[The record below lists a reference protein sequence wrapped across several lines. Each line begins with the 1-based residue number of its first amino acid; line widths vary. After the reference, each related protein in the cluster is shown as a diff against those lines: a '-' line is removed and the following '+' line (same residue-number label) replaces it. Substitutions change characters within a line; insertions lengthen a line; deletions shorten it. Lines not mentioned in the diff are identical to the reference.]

1 MDFSNQF
8 SEEKKI
14 MNIYKSTYSFIEKT
28 KEKSAWIMHNF
39 LKTLLIENWFDLQSS
54 AYKTLIDFVVRSK
67 VWTIDWIF
75 AKTIAKTTLN
85 ANWALILMGMRGD
98 TFISLSYLDHILSAE
113 FLSRISRWKLTSI
126 GLVWSPA
133 KLNICFRKCRWGL
146 VRDKVLKTDFSMS

>member
-54 AYKTLIDFVVRSK
+54 AYNTLIDFVVRSK
-67 VWTIDWIF
+67 VWTIE
-75 AKTIAKTTLN
+75 
-85 ANWALILMGMRGD
+85 
-98 TFISLSYLDHILSAE
+98 YLQKQSQKQP
-113 FLSRISRWKLTSI
+113 WTQI
-126 GLVWSPA
+126 GL
-133 KLNICFRKCRWGL
+133 
-146 VRDKVLKTDFSMS
+146 